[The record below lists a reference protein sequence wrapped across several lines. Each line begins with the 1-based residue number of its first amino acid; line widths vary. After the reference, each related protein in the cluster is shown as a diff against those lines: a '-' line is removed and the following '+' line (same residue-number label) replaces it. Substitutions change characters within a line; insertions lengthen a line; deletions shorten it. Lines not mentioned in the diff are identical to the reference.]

1 MSTQTQYSTLYYYTI
16 ICGAVNR
23 PGYLKCVSNCLNILL
38 FFNCI
43 EMQRKV
49 FEPVERGV
57 RKVIVATNIAAT
69 SLTVEGIG

>member
-1 MSTQTQYSTLYYYTI
+1 
-16 ICGAVNR
+16 
-23 PGYLKCVSNCLNILL
+23 
-38 FFNCI
+38 
-43 EMQRKV
+43 MQRKV